1 MLAGKAVEQTVEVS
15 AISDD
20 QSNVFSFFTAELRHN
35 SSSVPVIMLQ
45 QLPKLWL
52 F

>member
-20 QSNVFSFFTAELRHN
+20 QSNVFSFFYCRIA
-35 SSSVPVIMLQ
+35 S
-45 QLPKLWL
+45 
-52 F
+52 